1 MEKQHEWRIGAHVL
15 RFEPPD
21 ILWGEYRGEISLAEM
36 ALMVDVYGELGRARP
51 FFLVGD
57 IKDSALLSAEGR
69 VYLSEYAE
77 SDWVLAFVYIGARL
91 AHKAVARGIL
101 LAAQMTGHADEGD
114 EQKVHFVATKAQAR
128 ELLIQLRSRHSSK
141 VA

>member
-1 MEKQHEWRIGAHVL
+1 MEKQREWRIGAHVL

-36 ALMVDVYGELGRARP
+36 TLMVDIYGELGRARP

-57 IKDSALLSAEGR
+57 ITESALLSAECR
-69 VYLSEYAE
+69 VYLSEHAE
-77 SDWVLAFVYIGARL
+77 SEWVQAFIYVGARL
-91 AHKAVARGIL
+91 AHKAVAKGIL
-101 LAAQMTGHADEGD
+101 LAAQLTGRAEEGD
-114 EQKVHFVATKAQAR
+114 VAKVHFVATKAQAR
-128 ELLIQLRSRHSSK
+128 ELILQLRSRHSSK

>member
-1 MEKQHEWRIGAHVL
+1 MEKQREWRIGAHVL

-21 ILWGEYRGEISLAEM
+21 ILWGEFRGEISLAEM
-36 ALMVDVYGELGRARP
+36 ALMVNVYEELGRARP

-57 IKDSALLSAEGR
+57 IAESALISAENR
-69 VYLSEYAE
+69 VYLSEHAE
-77 SDWVLAFVYIGARL
+77 SDWVLGFIYIGARL
-91 AHKAVARGIL
+91 AHKAVAKGIL
-101 LAAQMTGHADEGD
+101 LAAQMTGRADEGD
-114 EQKVHFVATKAQAR
+114 EKKVHFVATKAQAR